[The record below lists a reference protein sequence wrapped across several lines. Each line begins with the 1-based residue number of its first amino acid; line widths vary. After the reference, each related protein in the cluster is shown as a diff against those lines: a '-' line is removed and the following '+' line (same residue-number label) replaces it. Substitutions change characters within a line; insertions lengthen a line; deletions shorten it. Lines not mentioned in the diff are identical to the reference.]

1 MVAGNLG
8 FVDLYLDFCSIHY
21 QLRNRLNMLYQ
32 KSPNKKLSD
41 TRQMNKYLV
50 SIGLIMPMWWHR
62 ERKKIDLTR
71 EYKKVKYDH
80 V

>member
-1 MVAGNLG
+1 
-8 FVDLYLDFCSIHY
+8 
-21 QLRNRLNMLYQ
+21 MLYQ